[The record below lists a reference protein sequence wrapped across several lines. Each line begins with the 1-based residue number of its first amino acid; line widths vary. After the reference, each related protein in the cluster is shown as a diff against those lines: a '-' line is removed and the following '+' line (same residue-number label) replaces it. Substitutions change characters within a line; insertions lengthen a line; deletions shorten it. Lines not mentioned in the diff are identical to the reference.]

1 LSKYPTILEIEKN
14 CNAIPAFANAAPE
27 KQPDAE

>member
-1 LSKYPTILEIEKN
+1 LSIEKN
-14 CNAIPAFANAAPE
+14 CLALAAFANAAPE

>member
-1 LSKYPTILEIEKN
+1 LSIEKN
-14 CNAIPAFANAAPE
+14 CTALSAFANAAPE

>member
-1 LSKYPTILEIEKN
+1 LSIEKA
-14 CNAIPAFANAAPE
+14 CSAIPAFANAAPE